1 MATISDPEAGDV
13 TERES
18 DDTQVSSAQ
27 AAPGADKGT
36 HTTGDISC
44 VDTSDTKRIED
55 ITKKDK
61 SEKEDKEKE
70 KMETD
75 EGEVKKEKEDDD
87 DLDTFHGFSLADLPK
102 PIVIKEELIEEET
115 ATVTELQGEKVEN
128 PEKEHDLK
136 SDEIRQK
143 QQLPVEH

>member
-61 SEKEDKEKE
+61 SEKEDKETE
-70 KMETD
+70 VIASEHVVRDRETLASIAALH
-75 EGEVKKEKEDDD
+75 EVTPSELVSHNRLGMSRMVFPGQVLRIPPPPPPPPPPPDPVAELK
-87 DLDTFHGFSLADLPK
+87 
-102 PIVIKEELIEEET
+102 IVE
-115 ATVTELQGEKVEN
+115 
-128 PEKEHDLK
+128 
-136 SDEIRQK
+136 
-143 QQLPVEH
+143 